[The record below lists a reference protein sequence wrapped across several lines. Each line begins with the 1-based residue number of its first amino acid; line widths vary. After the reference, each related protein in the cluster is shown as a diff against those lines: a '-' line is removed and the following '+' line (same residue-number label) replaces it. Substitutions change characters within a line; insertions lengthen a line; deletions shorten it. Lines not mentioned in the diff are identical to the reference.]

1 MKVVIDA
8 TPLLVRSAGVKT
20 YLYHWV
26 TALRRHSA
34 ELEVSLFPLLD
45 RLGPLR
51 HDRSVLSP
59 LQTGVRL
66 ALLGL
71 ARLAGNPV
79 TGWIA
84 GRADV
89 FHASNLIRHVPR
101 RSCLTATLHDATTRR
116 MPDLHTTAN
125 IAADRSF
132 VQRVVKAARRLIAI
146 SRHTAED
153 AVRLLGV
160 DPERVE
166 VIYPGVAEAFFDN
179 PERRV
184 AEVRLRYGLRRPYVL
199 YVGAI
204 EPRKNLDRLL
214 DAWAGLPRSL
224 REEFDLV
231 AAGPPGWSCA
241 STLARLHNSPG
252 VRYLGYLA
260 EPDLPGLTAGATLFV
275 YPSLYEG
282 FGLPVAQAMA
292 CGVPVVASGVSSL
305 PEVVGESGIL
315 VDPFSI
321 SEIGA
326 AIERLLLSPS
336 LRAELAARARRRAGC
351 FRWERAAADSVGF
364 FQRALA

>member
-1 MKVVIDA
+1 MRVVIDA

-34 ELEVSLFPLLD
+34 ELEVSLFPRLGQ
-45 RLGPLR
+45 LGPLR
-51 HDRSVLSP
+51 HDRSVVSP
-59 LQTGVRL
+59 FETAVRL

-71 ARLAGNPV
+71 ARLGGASA
-79 TGWIA
+79 TGWVA
-84 GRADV
+84 GRADI
-89 FHASNLIRHVPR
+89 FHASNLVRHVPR
-101 RSCLTATLHDATTRR
+101 GACVTATLHDLTTRL
-116 MPDLHTTAN
+116 MPELHTAAN
-125 IAADRSF
+125 AGADRHF
-132 VQRVVKAARRLIAI
+132 VKRIVKVARRMIAV

-160 DPERVE
+160 DAERIE
-166 VIYPGVAEAFFDN
+166 VIYPAVSEAFFSS

-184 AEVRLRYGLRRPYVL
+184 AEVRLRHGLSRPYAL
-199 YVGAI
+199 FVGAV

-224 REEFDLV
+224 REQFDLV
-231 AAGPPGWSCA
+231 AAGPPGWSCS
-241 STLARLHNSPG
+241 STLARLRNSPG
-252 VRYLGYLA
+252 IRYLGYVA

-292 CGVPVVASGVSSL
+292 CGVPVVASATSSL
-305 PEVVGESGIL
+305 PEVVGEAGLL
-315 VDPFSI
+315 VDPLST
-321 SEIGA
+321 SEIRA

-336 LRAELAARARRRAGC
+336 LRAELAARARRRAGYFC
-351 FRWERAAADSVGF
+351 WERVAAESVGF
-364 FQRALA
+364 FERAAG